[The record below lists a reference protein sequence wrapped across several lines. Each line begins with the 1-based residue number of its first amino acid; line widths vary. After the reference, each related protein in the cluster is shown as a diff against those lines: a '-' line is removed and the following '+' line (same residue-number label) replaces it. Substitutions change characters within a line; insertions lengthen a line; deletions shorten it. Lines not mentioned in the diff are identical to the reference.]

1 MPESPYARDARA
13 REGIGHQALEPGL
26 LAGLSSA
33 SPLELRQYGR
43 ACMKA
48 FNRERWRRLNQTRCS
63 ILASALHAI
72 EIAMGQRYAG
82 RERTAD
88 KRWVAFGSDDDGV
101 RVPVVEIALRPMH
114 KFEDYSEP
122 VLLRIKETALIDVD
136 RLRAWRRWTRDTWG
150 QSVAGKQRPG
160 WR

>member
-1 MPESPYARDARA
+1 MGSD
-13 REGIGHQALEPGL
+13 ALEPTL
-26 LAGLSSA
+26 LAGLSGA
-33 SPLELRQYGR
+33 SPLELRQFGR

-82 RERTAD
+82 RERTTD
-88 KRWVAFGSDDDGV
+88 KRWVAFGTDDDGV
-101 RVPVVEIALRPMH
+101 KVPVVEIALQPMH
-114 KFEDYSEP
+114 KFNDYGEP
-122 VLLRIKETALIDVD
+122 VLLRVMQSTLIDVD
-136 RLRAWRRWTRDTWG
+136 QLRAWRRWTSATWG
-150 QSVAGKQRPG
+150 QAVAGNQRPS